1 MQYGKEK
8 LEELAQIAET
18 KGTYEAVALHLG
30 IGATKLY
37 EIRKKNTTLR
47 EVLIRAIKRYHSKNI
62 SLKDYVFTKN
72 DLKEIT
78 EIVAESN
85 IETAASKY
93 GVSGQMF
100 HQLRNNNPDLNK
112 AIEKG
117 QQQRENNTP
126 YRKAMILFQSFDKSK
141 LEEATKVAEQG
152 GLEALEKKYGY
163 SSHVLNKCRKQL
175 PSLEL
180 AIKSGLRKRP
190 TGMAIASEI
199 KKATNTKKE
208 GKPTKTYNK
217 KGTTKKPPREIINKT
232 MNGIADQADTAL
244 ANFRKLVQERKKLD
258 NIKRI
263 RNGDFNNII

>member
-1 MQYGKEK
+1 MQYSKET
-8 LEELAQIAET
+8 LEELAQIAEE

-30 IGATKLY
+30 IGTTTLY

-47 EVLIRAIKRYHSKNI
+47 ETLTGAIKRYHAKNI

-100 HQLRNNNPDLNK
+100 HQLRNSNPALNK

-117 QQQRENNTP
+117 QEQRENNTP
-126 YRKAMILFQSFDKSK
+126 YRKAMVLFQSFDKTQ

-152 GLEALEKKYGY
+152 GLPALEQKYGY
-163 SSHVLNKCRKQL
+163 SSHVMNKCRKQL
-175 PSLEL
+175 L
-180 AIKSGLRKRP
+180 
-190 TGMAIASEI
+190 
-199 KKATNTKKE
+199 
-208 GKPTKTYNK
+208 
-217 KGTTKKPPREIINKT
+217 
-232 MNGIADQADTAL
+232 
-244 ANFRKLVQERKKLD
+244 
-258 NIKRI
+258 
-263 RNGDFNNII
+263 